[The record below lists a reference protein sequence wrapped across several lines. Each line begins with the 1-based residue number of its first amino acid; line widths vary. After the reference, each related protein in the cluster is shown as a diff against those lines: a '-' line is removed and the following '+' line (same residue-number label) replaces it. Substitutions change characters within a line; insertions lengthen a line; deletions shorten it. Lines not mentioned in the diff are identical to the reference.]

1 MFEEKLTFFM
11 KMNEEI
17 ITVTCLLILVIYG
30 LHDELDLLEET
41 GLKTLDYTFLG
52 VFIYGFVIE
61 IVNVLYHQL
70 VSLYGLGVRMKKWCS
85 KNKVGQSSTAEQSLE
100 RPEIHVGALGE
111 SSINGSSPGNK
122 FPHFNKKILD
132 NPTERLVPT
141 EIISPRNTH
150 GQKEGLGL
158 EDSAK
163 RLIKKPQL
171 GVNTAIASV

>member
-30 LHDELDLLEET
+30 LHDELNFLEET

-70 VSLYGLGVRMKKWCS
+70 VSLYGLGVKMKKWCS
-85 KNKVGQSSTAEQSLE
+85 KNKVHQSFET
-100 RPEIHVGALGE
+100 
-111 SSINGSSPGNK
+111 
-122 FPHFNKKILD
+122 
-132 NPTERLVPT
+132 
-141 EIISPRNTH
+141 
-150 GQKEGLGL
+150 
-158 EDSAK
+158 
-163 RLIKKPQL
+163 
-171 GVNTAIASV
+171 